1 MQCHKEAYRW
11 TDCWLDVIDGEF
23 CHVQTVP
30 DHIEKRIDGLIKDVP
45 IQGIGKA
52 VQGFSWEGD
61 RVRG

>member
-1 MQCHKEAYRW
+1 M
-11 TDCWLDVIDGEF
+11 DVIDGEF